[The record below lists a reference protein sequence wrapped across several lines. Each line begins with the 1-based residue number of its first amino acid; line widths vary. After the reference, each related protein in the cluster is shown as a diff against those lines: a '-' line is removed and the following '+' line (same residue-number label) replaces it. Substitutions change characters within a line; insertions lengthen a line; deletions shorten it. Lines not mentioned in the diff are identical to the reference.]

1 MTISDPTNPPP
12 RSLVQGL
19 LSAARYYL
27 GSRTGMIAVAALAP
41 GLGAYFN
48 WGWLVAAGIA
58 PLLIGVLPCVAMCG
72 LGLCM
77 GRKTPRSRSSESEEA
92 AIGDSSEIR
101 IAASPQGSN
110 KTPTVADRKTKDKKE
125 CC

>member
-1 MTISDPTNPPP
+1 MTIFDPANPSP
-12 RSLVQGL
+12 RSSVQDA

-27 GSRTGMIAVAALAP
+27 GSRTGMIAVAALAL

-58 PLLIGVLPCVAMCG
+58 PLLIGVLPCMAMCA

-77 GRKTPRSRSSESEEA
+77 DRKTSRSRSGESEEA

-101 IAASPQGSN
+101 NAASPQGSN